1 MLKRAEQSRLLAG
14 LLAIAVFV
22 SQTSVVFAAFE
33 MFPLDSEQSHC
44 IMMTESQDAEKAAK
58 HDTSK
63 SMDCCKTSDCASNF
77 CMPGFS
83 TSTVLTSPVIFS
95 QSSVYSQ
102 ILLDTS
108 DLLQNGL
115 NPDSLYRPPRHN
127 A

>member
-1 MLKRAEQSRLLAG
+1 MLKRAHQSRLLAG

-33 MFPLDSEQSHC
+33 MYPLDSQQSHC
-44 IMMTESQDAEKAAK
+44 MMMAESQGAEKGTK
-58 HDTSK
+58 HDLSK
-63 SMDCCKTSDCASNF
+63 AMDCCKTSDCAGNL
-77 CMPGFS
+77 CMPGTS
-83 TSTVLTSPVIFS
+83 PSTVLTSPVIFLH
-95 QSSVYSQ
+95 SSAYSRT
-102 ILLDTS
+102 LLDTY